1 LNNKFVLPER
11 GRDGGHDLS
20 DEPVQIGVGWPL
32 DVEVPAADVVDG
44 LIVDH
49 ESAVRVLQSG
59 VGGQDGVVRL
69 NDCSGDLKLKAH
81 ELVNQIK
88 LFIT

>member
-1 LNNKFVLPER
+1 MNNKFVLPER

-49 ESAVRVLQSG
+49 EGAVRVFQRG
-59 VGGQDGVVRL
+59 VSGQD
-69 NDCSGDLKLKAH
+69 
-81 ELVNQIK
+81 
-88 LFIT
+88 